1 MLGLSRNVVRGVY
14 VLLLAAGI
22 HGTGWGQVSVRGEP
36 GAQDFFPP
44 PLGVEPGAPRQ
55 SIPCTPDNRP
65 QFEPGVLESNREVFS
80 KVGPALFAWGLKY
93 FSFTGRC
100 NVEWAFVIRKWQE
113 RTGHSPTGILS
124 QNDLTSLAKAV
135 ESAQP
140 QIASDRQSRLEEAQR
155 ARDATFTMFGITL
168 GDPLNLPP
176 CNQDRTGLLLDITEM
191 CFYRDILSME
201 GEGDVMFPPK
211 EAPPRRLVM
220 KALTLTVT
228 KGVVERMKFH
238 ALYDDPETAKE
249 FESRFGQPEI
259 VDGGVNKDTL
269 RPFSQVLWDR
279 PRALLEVYCWG
290 NSDGECI
297 VEAATKESMDR
308 KRRDQ
313 EDPRRKRL

>member
-1 MLGLSRNVVRGVY
+1 MLRLSRNVVRGVQ
-14 VLLLAAGI
+14 VLLLAVGI
-22 HGTGWGQVSVRGEP
+22 HVTAWGQVSVRGEP

-44 PLGVEPGAPRQ
+44 PLGMEPGAPKQ

-65 QFEPGVLESNREVFS
+65 QFEPGVLESNRDVFQ

-93 FSFTGRC
+93 FSFKGRC

-135 ESAQP
+135 ELAQP
-140 QIASDRQSRLEEAQR
+140 QLASHRRSKLEEAQR
-155 ARDATFTMFGITL
+155 ARDETFTMFGITL
-168 GDPLNLPP
+168 GEPLLLPP

-191 CFYRDILSME
+191 CFYRDLLSMK

-211 EAPPRRLVM
+211 EAPPKRLVM

-238 ALYDDPETAKE
+238 AVYDDPETAKE

-259 VDGGVNKDTL
+259 VDDGVNKSTL
-269 RPFSQVLWDR
+269 RRFSQVLWDR

-290 NSDGECI
+290 TSDGECI